1 MTQRCNYINT
11 VELKKKKQCIVLIDD
26 EHCRYETEVFFPFFW
41 LGRQITGDEVS
52 STEPIIQSL

>member
-26 EHCRYETEVFFPFFW
+26 EHCRYETEVFFPFF
-41 LGRQITGDEVS
+41 LAGPANHRR
-52 STEPIIQSL
+52 